1 MTKPAKQL
9 TPAQRAYLFV
19 CRRAKSRRRAE
30 APGKMEDRFDDLDKA
45 QHNATIEAVL
55 AAGLD
60 SDDYE

>member
-30 APGKMEDRFDDLDKA
+30 LPGKWRIVSTTSTRP
-45 QHNATIEAVL
+45 NTTATIEAVL

-60 SDDYE
+60 SDDYD